1 MLKMKVIIAG
11 GTSGIGLATAA
22 LLANKGAEVIITGRN
37 REKME
42 QALATLPATV
52 KGQLADAADGEAL
65 KSCMAAAGQID
76 HLVLA
81 LSGAKGGGLFRDLD
95 LAQLRAGFEEK
106 FFPQLQALQAALP
119 YMTSNGSVTFI
130 TAVSAQAKAP
140 GVSGLGAIN
149 GALELM
155 VPVLAKELKPLRI
168 NAISPGVIDT
178 PWWSFL
184 TEEARRETFSQYAQA
199 APAGRVGKPEDIAQA
214 IVQLISN
221 TFITG
226 QVLTVDGGLGL

>member
-1 MLKMKVIIAG
+1 MKVFIAG

-22 LLANKGAEVIITGRN
+22 LLANTGAEVTIMGRN

-42 QALATLPATV
+42 QALVSLPASV
-52 KGQLADAADGEAL
+52 KGQLADAINAEAL
-65 KSCMAAAGQID
+65 KTCMAAVGSID

-81 LSGAKGGGLFRDLD
+81 LSGAKGGGLFKDLD

-119 YMTSNGSVTFI
+119 YMTTNGSVTFI
-130 TAVSAQAKAP
+130 TAVSSRAKAP

-155 VPVLAKELKPLRI
+155 VPVLAKELKPLRV
-168 NAISPGVIDT
+168 NAVSPGVIDT

-184 TEEARRETFSQYAQA
+184 PEEARRETFSEYAQV
-199 APAGRVGKPEDIAQA
+199 APVGRVGQPDDVAQA
-214 IVQLISN
+214 IAQLISN

>member
-1 MLKMKVIIAG
+1 MSKMKVIIAG

-22 LLANKGAEVIITGRN
+22 LLANSGAEVIITGRN
-37 REKME
+37 SKKME
-42 QALATLPATV
+42 QALTGLPSSV
-52 KGQLADAADGEAL
+52 KGQLADAADAEAL
-65 KSCMAAAGQID
+65 KACMAAAGSID

-81 LSGAKGGGLFRDLD
+81 LSGAKGGGMFRELD
-95 LAQLRAGFEEK
+95 LVQLKAGFEEK
-106 FFPQLQALQAALP
+106 FFPQLQTLQAALP
-119 YMTSNGSVTFI
+119 YMSANGSVTFI
-130 TAVSAQAKAP
+130 TAVSSQAKAP
-140 GVSGLGAIN
+140 GTSGLGAIN

-155 VPVLAKELKPLRI
+155 VPILAKELQPLRV

-184 TEEARRETFSQYAQA
+184 PEDARQETFRQYAQA
-199 APAGRVGKPEDIAQA
+199 SPAGRVGKPEDIAQA
-214 IVQLISN
+214 IQLLTGN

>member
-1 MLKMKVIIAG
+1 MSKMKVFIAG

-22 LLANKGAEVIITGRN
+22 LLANTGAEVTIMGRN

-42 QALATLPATV
+42 QALVSLPASV
-52 KGQLADAADGEAL
+52 KGQLADAINAEAL
-65 KSCMAAAGQID
+65 KTCMAAVGSID

-81 LSGAKGGGLFRDLD
+81 LSGAKGGGLFKDLD

-119 YMTSNGSVTFI
+119 YMTTNGSVTFI
-130 TAVSAQAKAP
+130 TAVSSRAKAP

-155 VPVLAKELKPLRI
+155 VPVLAKELKPLRV
-168 NAISPGVIDT
+168 NAVSPGVIDT

-184 TEEARRETFSQYAQA
+184 PEEARRETFSEYAQV
-199 APAGRVGKPEDIAQA
+199 APVGRVGQPDDVAQA
-214 IVQLISN
+214 IAQLISN

>member
-1 MLKMKVIIAG
+1 MSKMKVIIAG

-22 LLANKGAEVIITGRN
+22 LLANNGADVIITGRN
-37 REKME
+37 PEKME
-42 QALATLPATV
+42 QALATLPAAV
-52 KGQLADAADGEAL
+52 KGQLADAADVEAL
-65 KSCMAAAGQID
+65 KACMAAAGQID

-119 YMTSNGSVTFI
+119 YMTANGSVTFI
-130 TAVSAQAKAP
+130 TAVSARAKAP

-168 NAISPGVIDT
+168 NAVSPGVIDT
-178 PWWSFL
+178 PWWRFL
-184 TEEARRETFSQYAQA
+184 PEEARRETFSQYAQA
-199 APAGRVGKPEDIAQA
+199 APVGRIGKPEDIAAA
-214 IVQLISN
+214 IAQLISN

>member
-1 MLKMKVIIAG
+1 MTKMKVIIAG

-22 LLANKGAEVIITGRN
+22 LLANNGAEVIITGRN

-42 QALATLPATV
+42 QALATLPAVV
-52 KGQLADAADGEAL
+52 KGQLADAADAAAL
-65 KSCMAAAGQID
+65 KACMAAAGQID

-95 LAQLRAGFEEK
+95 LAQLKAGFEEK
-106 FFPQLQALQAALP
+106 FFPQLQTLQAALP
-119 YMTSNGSVTFI
+119 YMTANGSVTFI
-130 TAVSAQAKAP
+130 TAVSARAKAP

-155 VPVLAKELKPLRI
+155 VPVLAKELKPLRV
-168 NAISPGVIDT
+168 NAVSPGVIDT
-178 PWWSFL
+178 PWWGFL
-184 TEEARRETFSQYAQA
+184 PEETRRETFSQYAQA

-214 IVQLISN
+214 IAQLIGN